1 MAKSS
6 LDYWRER
13 EQEANKNAIKDEAA
27 YNKRIEEIYSY
38 TERNIQRTIN
48 DFYARYAMNNGI
60 TMNEARKRVREI
72 DMRHYEQLARKYV
85 REHDFSQQANE
96 EMALYNL
103 TMKVNR
109 LEPLKAEINLELLA
123 GYDDIEHEMRKDLL
137 EQAMKVDARYAGI
150 LGKSAIGNQKYAN
163 QLVNASFMGATFS
176 ERLWG
181 VNMPDLRAHLEVEL
195 RNGLIQGIH
204 PRELARR
211 FRKHYG
217 GSVQDT
223 ERLMVTEMRRL
234 QTAVQKES
242 YERNGYKE
250 YYFITA
256 GDERVCPECAKL
268 HGQHFKV
275 SEMQVGENAP
285 PMHPR
290 CHCSTTAYMDSKKYK
305 DWIEALANGEDVR
318 WDEFQSGEYEKR
330 KAEEAKVEKK
340 SAKKSAET
348 APVNDSFVPA
358 KSIKEAEEFI
368 SKYVDASQFGATGV
382 SYKGVH
388 VDVANEIN
396 HALSTIYEN
405 FNANKLGG
413 ITAPAKNTKLGK
425 SFKGH
430 MGYSGIRKSIV
441 LNRDD
446 TKNLKTFSG
455 KLMEDEVAV
464 KNVLEHPEH
473 YDINRMSRLLKVVI
487 ENAKSSGRATV
498 PETIQEAVFHEF
510 GHFWEDHMSRD
521 EWNSLAENMSE
532 YGSKISGY
540 AASDKHEYIAESFAS
555 YMKGEDRIDP
565 KLRTWFDGR
574 RKT

>member
-13 EQEANKNAIKDEAA
+13 EQEANKNAIRDEAA
-27 YNKRIEEIYSY
+27 YNKRIKEIYDY

-48 DFYARYAMNNGI
+48 DFYARYASKEGI
-60 TMNEARKRVREI
+60 TMNEAKKRVREI
-72 DMRHYEQLARKYV
+72 DIKHYEQLAKKYV
-85 REHDFSQQANE
+85 REHDFSEQANE

-109 LEPLKAEINLELLA
+109 LELLKAEINLELLA
-123 GYDDIEHEMRKDLL
+123 GYDDIEKEMRKDLL

-217 GSVQDT
+217 GSVKDT
-223 ERLMVTEMRRL
+223 ERLMITEMRRL

-285 PMHPR
+285 PMHPH
-290 CHCSTTAYMDSKKYK
+290 CHCSTTAYMDSDKYK
-305 DWIEALANGEDVR
+305 RWIDALANGEDVR

-330 KAEEAKVEKK
+330 KAEEAKAEKK
-340 SAKKSAET
+340 PAKKTTEET
-348 APVNDSFVPA
+348 AKRTEKEQAEIDGAFEYYVSGEGMYINDHLAGRFE
-358 KSIKEAEEFI
+358 KNGGTWTKEDEEI
-368 SKYVDASQFGATGV
+368 LRLLDEGTSDIVKQKTLYRSVDASAVFGEMSDIEFGNLE
-382 SYKGVH
+382 SYIVYGADSIPKREQIRYKQWLKD
-388 VDVANEIN
+388 VDGKTLEEPRLMSTTTKKQT
-396 HALSTIYEN
+396 ALDWGGFSGSSKPIVIEFDVPEGTRGADLKRFDEPDDPQDEVLLHRGQKYTI
-405 FNANKLGG
+405 
-413 ITAPAKNTKLGK
+413 
-425 SFKGH
+425 
-430 MGYSGIRKSIV
+430 KSISSEGGSIYI
-441 LNRDD
+441 
-446 TKNLKTFSG
+446 K
-455 KLMEDEVAV
+455 
-464 KNVLEHPEH
+464 
-473 YDINRMSRLLKVVI
+473 
-487 ENAKSSGRATV
+487 AK
-498 PETIQEAVFHEF
+498 I
-510 GHFWEDHMSRD
+510 
-521 EWNSLAENMSE
+521 
-532 YGSKISGY
+532 K
-540 AASDKHEYIAESFAS
+540 K
-555 YMKGEDRIDP
+555 
-565 KLRTWFDGR
+565 
-574 RKT
+574 